1 INFSLNIINQILF
14 QLAYNCRKSLLAF
27 SVQLFSPFKNFI
39 YDDFVYSSSILC
51 WIKKTFVYSYIENT
65 KGDATDVKFLPNQVE
80 WAWEALQ
87 HGEDSFLV
95 AFPSEEELARMTL
108 QRIRR
113 EDIYQNFLPN
123 NDLLVHDVDT
133 SGRAI
138 EELKMEI
145 NTKDALK
152 YMDFEEMG

>member
-1 INFSLNIINQILF
+1 LTMSTL
-14 QLAYNCRKSLLAF
+14 
-27 SVQLFSPFKNFI
+27 VHLFSIVLRKPSSCMLASGSTSKHKAARQEEDIHI
-39 YDDFVYSSSILC
+39 YYVIVHMILYNSD
-51 WIKKTFVYSYIENT
+51 ILYASVL
-65 KGDATDVKFLPNQVE
+65 GDATDVKFIVMVE

-123 NDLLVHDVDT
+123 NDILVQDIH
-133 SGRAI
+133 
-138 EELKMEI
+138 LMEI